1 MTESMQ
7 MSMNAQSGSVCIRKN
22 VVVMPGFFPVVRNRK
37 WLQFRIN
44 WMILQLPTISR
55 EQCYK
60 KLVDMR
66 LFLSIVD
73 ACQLT

>member
-1 MTESMQ
+1 
-7 MSMNAQSGSVCIRKN
+7 
-22 VVVMPGFFPVVRNRK
+22 VVRNRK